1 MQRKSFLDKAWELQR
16 RIEEKIK
23 HIGKG
28 KYGRILKMARKPTD
42 EEFARTAKITFLGMM
57 VIGAIGFVIYII
69 RMIVAPWIVSFFGM

>member
-1 MQRKSFLDKAWELQR
+1 MQRKSFLDKAWEIQH